1 MAKLKGKIG
10 YSDLEGGF
18 WTLEGEDG
26 KRYKLEGG
34 DKALQKKGLKV
45 EIDGTVEEGGMG
57 IGFGA
62 PILNVKS
69 HKTL

>member
-18 WTLEGEDG
+18 WTLEGDNG
-26 KRYKLEGG
+26 KSYKLEGG
-34 DKALQKKGLKV
+34 DKALEKKGLKV
-45 EIDGTVEEGGMG
+45 EIEGTVEEGGMG

-62 PILNVKS
+62 PVLTVKK
-69 HKTL
+69 HKNL